1 MFDIGWFEMAIVA
14 LIALL
19 VIGPKELP
27 HTMRTVGKWVRK
39 AKAIT
44 REFQSGINDM
54 IREAELEEAKKA
66 LDDAKKMDLGKT
78 IKDTVDPTGS
88 VDEELSE
95 VEKEAAKDAPDG
107 EAGEP
112 KTQPL
117 PGGKRKEAAA
127 AEKLEAAAAEGMP
140 SENGSA
146 DQADGAEK
154 DAVKATII
162 KQPLQVAPPH
172 SLTPPADG
180 VSGKEAEPPDE
191 PIGAGETPKQ
201 SA

>member
-1 MFDIGWFEMAIVA
+1 MFDIGWSEMAVVA

-39 AKAIT
+39 ARAIT
-44 REFQSGINDM
+44 REFQSGFNDM

-66 LDDAKKMDLGKT
+66 LDAGKKMDLGKT
-78 IKDTVDPTGS
+78 IKDTIDPTGS
-88 VDEELSE
+88 VDKELSD
-95 VEKEAAKDAPDG
+95 VEKEAAKEAPDETAKG
-107 EAGEP
+107 A

-117 PGGKRKEAAA
+117 PGGKRKEPAA
-127 AEKLEAAAAEGMP
+127 AEEVEETAGAAPSEKQPADQEAEAEGP
-140 SENGSA
+140 
-146 DQADGAEK
+146 
-154 DAVKATII
+154 VKATII

-172 SLTPPADG
+172 SLTPPPDSF
-180 VSGKEAEPPDE
+180 SGNEGDP
-191 PIGAGETPKQ
+191 AGEPVRVGDTPKQ